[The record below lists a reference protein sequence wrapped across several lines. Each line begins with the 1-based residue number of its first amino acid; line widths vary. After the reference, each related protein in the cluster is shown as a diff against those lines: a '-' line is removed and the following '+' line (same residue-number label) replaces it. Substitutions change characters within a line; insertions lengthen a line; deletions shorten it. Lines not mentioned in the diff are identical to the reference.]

1 MAGKTTVQC
10 LLQAQKRELPHVPR
24 VLDLVLENY
33 GSWVK
38 LSLVLLLRWFGFVFV
53 CLDDSRFLNLLN
65 LSDLESGNAIR
76 RNQ

>member
-1 MAGKTTVQC
+1 MSLASSKKRVATCSQGSGSGVGELWLMGQTQLGSVVTVVRFC
-10 LLQAQKRELPHVPR
+10 L
-24 VLDLVLENY
+24 
-33 GSWVK
+33 
-38 LSLVLLLRWFGFVFV
+38 

>member
-24 VLDLVLENY
+24 FLDLVLENY

-38 LSLVLLLRWFGFVFV
+38 FSLVLLLWWFGFGL
-53 CLDDSRFLNLLN
+53 CLDDSRFLN